1 MKIRRRRI
9 LMGTALAVG
18 LLAFLALDVVR
29 GGFRYV
35 WARSRRSYSVADR
48 LEQFAAGVAKR
59 LGPVFTSAGMTYP
72 PAGIALLAFKD
83 SRSLE
88 LYARSAEARWKFI
101 KSYPVL
107 AASGRPGPKLAEG
120 DRQVPEGFYQ
130 VQSLNPNSRFHL
142 SLRLD
147 YPNAFDRRAAEL
159 DGRTHLGGDIMIH
172 GSAVSIGC
180 LAMGDAAA
188 EDLFVL
194 SALARSPVR
203 VLIAP
208 TDFRRKARFDAPAE
222 PRWVSVLYGTLRA
235 ELRQFPKEKVP

>member
-1 MKIRRRRI
+1 MRIRRRRI
-9 LMGTALAVG
+9 FMGAALAFG
-18 LLAFLALDVVR
+18 LLALLALDVVR

-35 WARSRRSYSVADR
+35 WARTRGGYSVADR
-48 LEQFAAGVAKR
+48 LEQFGPRVGKR
-59 LGPVFTSAGMTYP
+59 LRPVFESLNTSYP
-72 PAGIALLAFKD
+72 PADIALLAFKD

-88 LYARSAEARWKFI
+88 LYARSGEGRWKFI

-107 AASGRPGPKLAEG
+107 AASGRPGPKLVEG
-120 DRQVPEGFYQ
+120 DRQVPEGLYQ
-130 VQSLNPNSRFHL
+130 VESLNPNSRFHL
-142 SLRLD
+142 SLRLN

-159 DGRTHLGGDIMIH
+159 DGRTNLGGDIMIH

-180 LAMGDAAA
+180 LAMGDDAA

-208 TDFRRKARFDAPAE
+208 TDFRRKARFEAPAE
-222 PRWVSVLYGTLRA
+222 PRWVTVLYGTLRA
-235 ELRQFPKEKVP
+235 ELRQFPK